1 MSIAG
6 GVRCLFVAVLVLA
19 TVGPATALEIGG
31 AILPDTLTAGQQELV
46 LNGAGLRKKF
56 FVKVYAGG
64 LYLTEKSGDADA
76 IIAADAPM
84 AIRMHFIYDGVSP
97 EKLIDAWNEGFTA
110 ATGGDTAPIQAG
122 IDKFNGFFTEEA
134 KAGDTYDI
142 IYSPEQGVRMYR
154 GDRLKGVIP
163 GLEFKQALFG
173 IWLGEEPADDGLKD
187 GMVGR

>member
-1 MSIAG
+1 MSVSW
-6 GVRCLFVAVLVLA
+6 GVRCLWGAVLTLLA
-19 TVGPATALEIGG
+19 AMPAAALEIGG
-31 AILPDTLTAGQQELV
+31 VTLPDALTAGQRELV
-46 LNGAGLRKKF
+46 INGAGLRKKF

-84 AIRMHFIYDGVSP
+84 AIRMRFIYDGVSP

-142 IYSPEQGVRMYR
+142 IYSPEQGVRLYR

-163 GLEFKQALFG
+163 GLEFKRALFG
-173 IWLGEEPADDGLKD
+173 IWLGDEPADDGLKA
-187 GMVGR
+187 GMLGR

>member
-1 MSIAG
+1 M
-6 GVRCLFVAVLVLA
+6 
-19 TVGPATALEIGG
+19 PAAALEIGG
-31 AILPDTLTAGQQELV
+31 VTLPDALTAGQRELV
-46 LNGAGLRKKF
+46 INGAGLRKKF

-84 AIRMHFIYDGVSP
+84 AIRMRFIYDGVSP

-142 IYSPEQGVRMYR
+142 IYSPEQGVRLYR

-163 GLEFKQALFG
+163 GLEFKRALFG
-173 IWLGEEPADDGLKD
+173 IWLGDEPADDGLKA
-187 GMVGR
+187 GMLGR

>member
-6 GVRCLFVAVLVLA
+6 GMRCLFVAVLVLA

-142 IYSPEQGVRMYR
+142 IYSPEQGVRLYQ